1 MSFGTILTMA
11 GGLGLFLFGMELMSD
26 SIEKV
31 AGARLR
37 RILEIFTTNRFMGMI
52 VGIIFTGIIQSSSA
66 CTVMVVS
73 FVNSGLMNLYQ
84 AAGVILGANI
94 GTTITS
100 QLVSFNLSKIAPLIL
115 LVGVVVM
122 MFTKKEKV
130 RKVAEVVVGFGILFV
145 GLSTMSQAMANM
157 KNEPQVVNLL
167 MSLKN
172 PFLATLMGFALTA
185 IIQSSSVTVS
195 IVLLLA
201 NQDLLPLPIT
211 LYIILGC
218 NIGACATAML
228 ASMTGKKDAKRAA
241 LIHLLFNIIGTVII
255 YIALFVAGDQIVELI
270 KSISADNGRFV
281 ANAHT
286 LIKIAQ
292 VIMLFPFTGW
302 LVKMTYLIVPGED
315 QKVGYRESYQ
325 LKYIGDKVVFN
336 PATAVV
342 EVIKELE
349 RMASLAEE
357 NLNRA
362 MNALITLDE
371 EDIEE
376 VYEVEKNI
384 NFLNHA
390 ITDYLVKIN
399 QTTLPIEDLNSL
411 GALFHVVNDIER
423 IGDHAENVADAAR
436 QRKEEGVSI
445 SKEAQKEL
453 GDMLEMVNKIIRY
466 AVEMFAKSDESHMQE
481 IVTLEDQVDE
491 KERELQKKHV
501 ERLTKGECSP
511 EAGMILLRYRIRT
524 GESSRPCH
532 QYRFCHYHRRGCR
545 RRRYQTVINWKVSI
559 ATSHAKI
566 EWNTSMGACAQA
578 RLVHSI
584 FIRRQPSM
592 K

>member
-1 MSFGTILTMA
+1 MSFATILSMA

-122 MFTKKEKV
+122 MFTDKEKV

-228 ASMTGKKDAKRAA
+228 ASLSGKKDAKRAA
-241 LIHLLFNIIGTVII
+241 LIHLLFNVIGTIII
-255 YIALFVAGDQIVELI
+255 YIALFIAGDQIVALI
-270 KSISADNGRFV
+270 SSISADNGRFV

-315 QKVGYRESYQ
+315 KKVGYRESYQ

-445 SKEAQKEL
+445 SKEAQREL

-466 AVEMFAKSDESHMQE
+466 AVEMFAKSDETHMQE
-481 IVTLEDQVDE
+481 IVSLEDQVDQ

-511 EAGMILLRYRIRT
+511 EAGMIFSDI
-524 GESSRPCH
+524 
-532 QYRFCHYHRRGCR
+532 
-545 RRRYQTVINWKVSI
+545 VSGLERVADHATNI
-559 ATSHAKI
+559 AFAITTEEEAEDGDSKH
-566 EWNTSMGACAQA
+566 
-578 RLVHSI
+578 
-584 FIRRQPSM
+584 
-592 K
+592 

>member
-1 MSFGTILTMA
+1 MA

-31 AGARLR
+31 AGAKLR

-52 VGIIFTGIIQSSSA
+52 VGIVFTGIIQSSSA

-342 EVIKELE
+342 EVVKELE

-466 AVEMFAKSDESHMQE
+466 AVEMFAKSDETHMQE
-481 IVTLEDQVDE
+481 IITLEDQVDE

-511 EAGMILLRYRIRT
+511 EAGMIFSDI
-524 GESSRPCH
+524 
-532 QYRFCHYHRRGCR
+532 
-545 RRRYQTVINWKVSI
+545 VSGLERVADHATNI
-559 ATSHAKI
+559 AFAITTEDEMDEGKT
-566 EWNTSMGACAQA
+566 N
-578 RLVHSI
+578 
-584 FIRRQPSM
+584 
-592 K
+592 

>member
-1 MSFGTILTMA
+1 MA

-31 AGARLR
+31 AGAKLR

-342 EVIKELE
+342 EVVKELE

-466 AVEMFAKSDESHMQE
+466 AVEMFAKSDETHMQE
-481 IVTLEDQVDE
+481 IITLEDQVDE

-511 EAGMILLRYRIRT
+511 EAGMIFSDI
-524 GESSRPCH
+524 
-532 QYRFCHYHRRGCR
+532 
-545 RRRYQTVINWKVSI
+545 VSGLERVADHATNI
-559 ATSHAKI
+559 AFAITTEEEMDEGKAS
-566 EWNTSMGACAQA
+566 N
-578 RLVHSI
+578 
-584 FIRRQPSM
+584 
-592 K
+592 

>member
-1 MSFGTILTMA
+1 MA

-292 VIMLFPFTGW
+292 VIMLFPFTSW

-342 EVIKELE
+342 EVVKELE

-436 QRKEEGVSI
+436 QRKEEGISI

-466 AVEMFAKSDESHMQE
+466 AVEMFAKSDETHMQE
-481 IVTLEDQVDE
+481 IITLEDQVDE

-511 EAGMILLRYRIRT
+511 EAGMIFSDI
-524 GESSRPCH
+524 
-532 QYRFCHYHRRGCR
+532 
-545 RRRYQTVINWKVSI
+545 VSGLERVADHATNI
-559 ATSHAKI
+559 AFAITTEEEMDEGKT
-566 EWNTSMGACAQA
+566 N
-578 RLVHSI
+578 
-584 FIRRQPSM
+584 
-592 K
+592 